1 MSTRQRTVCIQFLCL
16 CDETLCLVFDHLAP
30 AKIEKVP
37 KSQTVRVGNVVSF
50 KCEIS
55 GNPIPSGTW
64 YHGKTQLKDEGR
76 VLVETAEDFS
86 EVEIENV
93 EKSDEGE
100 YSCVVKN
107 DFGEDKCTV
116 TLTVEGNEGACFKI
130 QILPTDFSLLSIEAC
145 RRICVKMMTD
155 NDCFVFRWR
164 SRK

>member
-1 MSTRQRTVCIQFLCL
+1 MSCL
-16 CDETLCLVFDHLAP
+16 FVFDHLAP
-30 AKIEKVP
+30 AKIEKAP
-37 KSQTVRVGNVVSF
+37 KSQTVRVGDVVSF

-116 TLTVEGNEGACFKI
+116 TLTVEGNEGAFVKI
-130 QILPTDFSLLSIEAC
+130 QILPTDFCVLSIDVC

-155 NDCFVFRWR
+155 YDCFVFRWR